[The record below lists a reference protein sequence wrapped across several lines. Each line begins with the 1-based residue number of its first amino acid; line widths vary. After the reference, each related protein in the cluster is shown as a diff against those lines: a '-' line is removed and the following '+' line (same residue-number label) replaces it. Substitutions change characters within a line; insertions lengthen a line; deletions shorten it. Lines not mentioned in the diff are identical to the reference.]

1 MINVG
6 ELLAISHVLSNYY
19 QIFEKRTVVLLHL
32 KVAAKC
38 VKQINFTICT
48 IQRISIAYETLGT
61 QLFVSITLQASH

>member
-6 ELLAISHVLSNYY
+6 ELLAISLNVLSNYY

-38 VKQINFTICT
+38 VSQINFTICT
-48 IQRISIAYETLGT
+48 IQWISIAHETL
-61 QLFVSITLQASH
+61 QRF